1 MSSPPDRVSEMLEAL
16 VRLEGR
22 MDAMMDRFDRQER
35 SLHKCMDDHED
46 RIRSLES
53 WMYRI
58 IGKFAIIS
66 VAIAAVVGVL
76 TSWVATFWGR

>member
-1 MSSPPDRVSEMLEAL
+1 MSSVPERGSELLEAL
-16 VRLEGR
+16 IRLEGR
-22 MDAMMDRFDRQER
+22 MDAMMDRLDRQETT
-35 SLHKCMDDHED
+35 LHKCMDDHED
-46 RIRSLES
+46 RIRALES

-66 VAIAAVVGVL
+66 VAIAAGVGVL